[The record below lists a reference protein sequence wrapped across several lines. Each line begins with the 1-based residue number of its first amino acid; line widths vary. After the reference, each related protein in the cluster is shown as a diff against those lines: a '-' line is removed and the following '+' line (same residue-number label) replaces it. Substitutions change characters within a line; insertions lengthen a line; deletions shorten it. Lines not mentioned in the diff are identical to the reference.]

1 MITAQ
6 NISILFVDDEENVLN
21 SLRRFLSREEYKVHF
36 ANSGENALELMAKIP
51 IQVIVTDQRMPEM
64 DGLQL
69 LDIVKKRYPETIRL
83 MLSAIRDLQ
92 QVIEAVNSG
101 EIYRFISKPLEPI
114 QFRLTITDAVNHF
127 LAQEER
133 RRLLTELSLVNKE
146 LMTTH
151 QELIQARQ
159 REKQWEHKIEKLL
172 LQSKPP
178 RNLNGAE
185 IAAISIPSGH
195 LDGDV
200 LEFITYGTDCLDI
213 LVGDVMGKGVQSA
226 MVTMG
231 IKNFFLKAV
240 GQKAGRDNFSRLPSL
255 AEILQDVHHACIE
268 ELHTLEKFI
277 TLCYSRIDLARG
289 KLEIIDCGH
298 TKTIHYLAAKD
309 ECRYLEGPNMPL
321 GIETE
326 GAKFETIISKLAPG
340 DRLLFYSDG
349 VTEATNNTNKEFGR
363 EQLSKI
369 VKNNCQNKAEK
380 ILDIIIN
387 KLRQYC
393 GSESFNDD
401 FSCVVIAINNQEH

>member
-1 MITAQ
+1 MLNTK
-6 NISILFVDDEENVLN
+6 NISVLFVDDEENVLS
-21 SLRRFLSREEYKVHF
+21 SLRRFLSREEYNVLF
-36 ANSGENALELMAKIP
+36 AGSGREALDLMAKEAVQI
-51 IQVIVTDQRMPEM
+51 IVTDQRMPEM

-69 LDIVKKRYPETIRL
+69 LDIVKKKYPESIRL

-114 QFRLTITDAVNHF
+114 QFRLTIRDAVNHY

-133 RRLLTELSLVNKE
+133 RKLLTELSVANKK
-146 LMTTH
+146 LMATH
-151 QELIQARQ
+151 QELIQARR
-159 REKQWEHKIEKLL
+159 REKQWEQKIEKLL

-178 RNLNGAE
+178 RNLNGAD

-200 LEFITYGTDCLDI
+200 LEFITYGPGCLDI

-240 GQKAGRDNFSRLPSL
+240 SQKNNLNAQEKLPAL
-255 AEILQDVHHACIE
+255 EDILQDVHHACIE
-268 ELHTLEKFI
+268 ELHTLEKFV
-277 TLCYSRIDLARG
+277 TLCYSRINLERG
-289 KLEIIDCGH
+289 QLQFIDCGH
-298 TKTIHYLAAKD
+298 TKTIHYQAAKN

-326 GAKFETIISKLAPG
+326 SEKFKTITTDLAPG

-349 VTEATNNTNKEFGR
+349 VTEATNNINKEFGR
-363 EQLSKI
+363 EQLSKM
-369 VKNNCQNKAEK
+369 VQNHCADEPDMIME
-380 ILDIIIN
+380 ILRFRNI
-387 KLRQYC
+387 
-393 GSESFNDD
+393 
-401 FSCVVIAINNQEH
+401 